1 MTFFVHKTTSRLA
14 RTLKIGTGKIFCT
27 RNPKITFK
35 TSKNLLLLSY
45 CTSLPKF
52 ECGTTKLQKSMWHYW
67 KMKIFF
73 FCVFYT
79 VWTFSH
85 PKMKSCSFSISSQF
99 NFKNGHLFTSRRVG
113 TIRSCCFHWRISKPK
128 PIFLLNQKH
137 QLLKFITMFI
147 FHVAIVNLMH
157 RQKIRSYL

>member
-85 PKMKSCSFSISSQF
+85 PKMKSCSFSVSSQF
-99 NFKNGHLFTSRRVG
+99 NFKNGHFFKPSNRQNGNFSNDKELIIQMIFMA
-113 TIRSCCFHWRISKPK
+113 SCIEE
-128 PIFLLNQKH
+128 IY
-137 QLLKFITMFI
+137 LK
-147 FHVAIVNLMH
+147 VLD
-157 RQKIRSYL
+157 K

>member
-52 ECGTTKLQKSMWHYW
+52 EFRDDQASKKYVALLENENFLFLCVLHSLNFPSSKNKVLFFFHLLTICLQKQA
-67 KMKIFF
+67 FF
-73 FCVFYT
+73 
-79 VWTFSH
+79 
-85 PKMKSCSFSISSQF
+85 
-99 NFKNGHLFTSRRVG
+99 SRRDA
-113 TIRSCCFHWRISKPK
+113 FHWRISK
-128 PIFLLNQKH
+128 LNQKH
-137 QLLKFITMFI
+137 QLLKFITTFI

>member
-14 RTLKIGTGKIFCT
+14 RTLKIGTGKIFCA

-85 PKMKSCSFSISSQF
+85 PKMKSCSFSI
-99 NFKNGHLFTSRRVG
+99 
-113 TIRSCCFHWRISKPK
+113 RISKPK
-128 PIFLLNQKH
+128 PVFQLNQKH
-137 QLLKFITMFI
+137 QLLKFIRIFI